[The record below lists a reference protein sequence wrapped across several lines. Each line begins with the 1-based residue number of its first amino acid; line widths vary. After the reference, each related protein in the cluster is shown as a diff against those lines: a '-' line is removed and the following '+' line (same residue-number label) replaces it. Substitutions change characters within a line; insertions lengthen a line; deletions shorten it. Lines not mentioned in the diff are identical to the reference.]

1 MAIAP
6 DGSSRSS
13 GITFDRM
20 KILYATRLFSGLQST
35 LDARRWQPSGVP
47 TIFKLIEALDRGPD
61 EPSFVLSCKDQDVD
75 WQGRADLDLEIAG
88 LRHPVRVLAGRRRF
102 PEWLRRFAGPLREAA
117 HAISIAKLCRQRRP
131 DLVYLDH
138 ANLFAA
144 GWLSLISRTP
154 IVLRLMGVY
163 PVMRTAL
170 DGGGM
175 RGRLLRWCYRRPYV
189 LVICTQDGSGVEP
202 WLARA
207 LRPEVPRIVLING
220 IDDPE
225 AAAEQDPRIAA
236 IPADCT
242 TVMFLGKLENSK
254 GALEFAAGFL
264 RARAQ
269 APERLH
275 ALVVGTGSLTNSLRG
290 QFAAAEASEALTLIE
305 RLPHSQVAA
314 ALARAEIYVSLN
326 RFGNLSNANLEAM
339 RAGKAMIVPEAQ
351 PAIGV
356 DVATDKLL
364 TPDSMLR
371 IDSSD
376 DIAGL
381 ADAILQLAA
390 NPAER
395 LRRGKRVREEING
408 IAGSWDRRIT
418 FELDLLHRVARA
430 EALPITGVAQLSA
443 GATERIGK

>member
-1 MAIAP
+1 
-6 DGSSRSS
+6 
-13 GITFDRM
+13 M

-35 LDARRWQPSGVP
+35 LAARRWQPSGVP
-47 TIFKLIEALDRGPD
+47 TIFKLIEALDRGLD
-61 EPSFVLSCKDQDVD
+61 EPSFVLSCKDQDAN
-75 WQGRADLDLEIAG
+75 WQERTDLDLEIAG
-88 LRHPVRVLAGRRRF
+88 LRHPVRALAGRRRF
-102 PEWLRRFAGPLREAA
+102 PERFGRFAGPLREVA
-117 HAISIAKLCRQRRP
+117 HAMAIVKLCRQRRP

-163 PVMRTAL
+163 PVMRAAL

-175 RGRLLRWCYRRPYV
+175 RGSLMRWCYRRPYA

-207 LRPEVPRIVLING
+207 LRPEVPRVVLING
-220 IDDPE
+220 MDEPE
-225 AAAEQDPRIAA
+225 AAAEQDPRVAA
-236 IPADCT
+236 IPADRT
-242 TVMFLGKLENSK
+242 TVMFLGKLESGK
-254 GALEFAAGFL
+254 GALEFAGGFL

-269 APERLH
+269 APDRLH
-275 ALVVGTGSLTNSLRG
+275 TLVVGTGSLTNSLRD
-290 QFAAAEASEALTLIE
+290 QFAAAGASEDLTLIE

-314 ALARAEIYVSLN
+314 ALARADIYVSLN

-339 RAGKAMIVPEAQ
+339 RAGKAMIVPKAQ

-364 TPDSMLR
+364 SPDSMLR
-371 IDSSD
+371 IESSND
-376 DIAGL
+376 VAGL
-381 ADAILQLAA
+381 ADAILRLAA
-390 NPAER
+390 DPAER
-395 LRRGKRVREEING
+395 LRRGKRVREETDG
-408 IAGSWDRRIT
+408 IAGSWDRRIA
-418 FELDLLHRVARA
+418 FELDLLRRVARA
-430 EALPITGVAQLSA
+430 EALPDTAVAQLSA